1 MSCQGQP
8 GARPIVSFVAVA
20 GVADAAVDE
29 SRRIDLKLLYRSRQ
43 ERIGTRRRI
52 VSRRQCRRSIRD
64 ELTVNEWTTNVMV
77 ELLLVVEQSSVAL
90 APGWR
95 LAS

>member
-29 SRRIDLKLLYRSRQ
+29 SRRIDLKLLDRPRQ
-43 ERIGTRRRI
+43 ERIGTRRRT
-52 VSRRQCRRSIRD
+52 VSRRQCRSIRD

-77 ELLLVVEQSSVAL
+77 EHL
-90 APGWR
+90 
-95 LAS
+95 

>member
-43 ERIGTRRRI
+43 ERTGTRRRI
-52 VSRRQCRRSIRD
+52 VSRRQCRRIRD
-64 ELTVNEWTTNVMV
+64 ELNEWTTNVMV

-95 LAS
+95 LAT